1 MNLETINFVNF
12 RNLGDDSINFSP
24 FFNLFFGKNGQGK
37 TSVLEAIYFNCTGKS
52 FRSSK
57 SQELIKYGRDRC
69 GTFVNYSDKL
79 SRKSLTLKFSDKKK
93 EYSFNGNRVNHQEFY
108 GRLSVVAFTPE
119 DIDIITGTPGRRRSF
134 FDEEISQSSGDYY
147 GTLRDFNKILKVRN
161 QYLKEGKTTDSL
173 YSVYEEQFISLSSK
187 IVFMRAEYVKRI
199 SIILNLNYRKL
210 FDPVKELGVTYYSE
224 LGLEKRETLKTIE
237 EKIKFQIEKKFSQEK
252 RYGHSLVGPQRDEFK
267 FLLDGKEAKSFASQG
282 EKKSIVFSF
291 KLSEV
296 DMIFKERGENP
307 IFLIDDITSYFDQN
321 RRESVLNHLQRK
333 RIQLFISSTEAI
345 ENIES
350 KNFHVV
356 DGDIIC
362 ED

>member
-12 RNLGDDSINFSP
+12 RNLKDGTINFSP

-37 TSVLEAIYFNCTGKS
+37 TSALEAIYFNCTGKS
-52 FRSSK
+52 FRSNR

-69 GTFVNYSDKL
+69 GTFVNYSDRL
-79 SRKSLTLKFSDKKK
+79 SRKSLTVKFSDKKK
-93 EYSFNGNRVNHQEFY
+93 EYSFNGNRVTHQEFY

-134 FDEEISQSSGDYY
+134 FDEEISQSSGEYY
-147 GTLRDFNKILKVRN
+147 GALRDFNKILKIRN
-161 QYLKEGKTTDSL
+161 QYLKEGKTGDAL
-173 YSVYEEQFISLSSK
+173 YSVYEEQFVGLGAKVI
-187 IVFMRAEYVKRI
+187 FMRAEYVKRI

-210 FDPVKELGVTYYSE
+210 FDSSKELGVTYSSDLE
-224 LGLEKRETLKTIE
+224 LEKRETLETIE
-237 EKIKFQIEKKFSQEK
+237 KKMKIRIEKKFSQER
-252 RYGHSLVGPQRDEFK
+252 RYGHSLLGPQRDEFK

-291 KLSEV
+291 KLSEL
-296 DMIFKERGENP
+296 DMIFKEKGENP

-333 RIQLFISSTEAI
+333 RIQLFISSTDKI
-345 ENIES
+345 EGIES
-350 KNFHVV
+350 KNFHVT
-356 DGDIIC
+356 DGEIIC
-362 ED
+362 GD